1 MKALDQ
7 NKFLTDQELDS
18 LLNLCNR
25 HSGQR
30 DSIIIR
36 FTLFTGARGCEA
48 LAVRKRDLAGYAR
61 GMADDDRLFPIA
73 VRTFRHIWNLYR
85 PNHKKGAHCLRH
97 TYGVRLY
104 QNCENVFTVKS
115 ALGHVNIQN
124 TMVYLDFVESQ
135 RKLKQAAKGM
145 WKKAA

>member
-1 MKALDQ
+1 MRYYVCMKALDQ
-7 NKFLTDQELDS
+7 NKFLTDKELNS
-18 LLNLCNR
+18 LLTLCNQ
-25 HSGQR
+25 HNGQR

-48 LAVRKRDLAGYAR
+48 LAVRKRDLAGGAVTIQGAKGSNDRVVPLPTDFFQEVTDYAR

-104 QNCENVFTVKS
+104 NNCR
-115 ALGHVNIQN
+115 
-124 TMVYLDFVESQ
+124 D
-135 RKLKQAAKGM
+135 KQAP
-145 WKKAA
+145 